1 MSLICR
7 SKYFKT
13 RKIHECEIRVEQ
25 CEFSEL
31 SVTAMEGSCA
41 VSYAV
46 WKEGNRVVK
55 QFVPDMVLIRQNLKD
70 AGELVVDT

>member
-1 MSLICR
+1 M
-7 SKYFKT
+7 
-13 RKIHECEIRVEQ
+13 EQ

-41 VSYAV
+41 VSYAF
-46 WKEGNRVVK
+46 WKDGNRMVK

-70 AGELVVDT
+70 AGKQPPL